1 MSHEVLQVRP
11 DLTACET
18 EPIRFPGTVQPT
30 GALLVVDLHSTKME
44 AASATCEKVLGEPPE
59 RLVGRA
65 LAQVFDPEMALR
77 LLADETI
84 ATGALVDVSRQGA
97 NLVARASRN
106 PQGLVLID
114 IEPGGTTAPDLQQGC
129 RRLARVLRS
138 LDDEVELAQTAAA
151 GIRALTGHD
160 RVMVYRFDA
169 DWNGEVLG
177 EACANGLEPYLGLHY
192 PASDIPRQARELFA
206 RARVRVIAD
215 VEGVPASLVASTDA
229 ISIDLGLSSLRSV
242 SPVHIEYCRNMGVR
256 ATLVGS
262 LVVDGTLWGLVSCHH
277 CSGPLPTPPAE
288 RDALGDLCEDM
299 ASQISLARL
308 RRQKQRHQHLSMLRT
323 QLMAT
328 IRRVDLRTLLCQP
341 AARDVLD
348 VMDADGFALVIA
360 NVVHRIGKTPSEPRI
375 RSLLQHPSVR
385 QSGPVRFASDALA
398 ADLGVDEGWDSV
410 AGAVVVAADTV
421 PATLMIWFRAERSD
435 SVRWAGDPA
444 QPHETHDDGRISPR
458 QSFAAFLKL
467 VRGRSRP
474 WSPEELASATDLAA
488 LVEIDAL
495 REREAF
501 TQTILDSSPEHLC
514 VLDNRGTIVRVNG
527 AWTRFA
533 EANGA
538 EPATQVG
545 VGLDYRHICRAAEG
559 DADAQQAREAW
570 AGIASVLQGRRSQF
584 SMDYPCDSP
593 CERRWFQMLAYPLRP
608 PAEGVVVLHQ
618 NITARKQAELAL
630 ELSEQRARGVLQ
642 DQTELICRFRMD
654 GTILYI
660 NDACCRFFGKTADA
674 LIGQRWQPAAWPE
687 DLPAVEAALAK
698 LSPTQPVITIEN
710 RVTAGDGSLR
720 WCQFVNRG
728 IFDAEGRLVEMQA
741 VARDITDRKSV
752 EAELALHREQL
763 EELVAQRTQ
772 SLADAKASAEAALAD
787 LQQAHDRISL
797 GMSTRRAAMQ
807 SMSEAA
813 LVTDANGAMVEI
825 NDAFARFY
833 RFPDKA
839 TCPTTIEAYQALL
852 DVYLP
857 SGAPA
862 TLAQWAVPSALRG
875 ESATGAEFTLRR
887 RDTGESW
894 IGSYSYA
901 PIRVEGGEIL
911 GAVVTARDVTLER
924 RAAIDLQQAKEAAE
938 AANRAKTAF
947 LATMSHELRTPMN
960 AIMGMTDLAL
970 RRASDPRQID
980 RLGKA
985 KQASRHLLA
994 IINDLLDIAR
1004 IESERLVLAQV
1015 DFQLD
1020 GLLENLAAQL
1030 RVLRGDR
1037 PLDISVQVDRNVREL
1052 ALRGDPTRLLQ
1063 VLLNLAG
1070 NAVKFTPR
1078 GSVRVLGAMIE
1089 QTLARVRLRFEVQ
1102 DTGIGIDPADR
1113 DKVFKP
1119 FWQADDSNTRAHGGT
1134 GLGLAVSRQIVGLM
1148 GGEIGMRG
1156 MPEGGS
1162 SFWFTVPLDKAQESV
1177 ASPALPDLAALQ
1189 AELRAR
1195 HVGAEVLVAEDDP
1208 LNREIAV
1215 ALLEECG
1222 LQVQTANDGREAVAL
1237 AAVCPFDLMLMDVQ
1251 MPGMNGLE
1259 ATRLIRQQAGSKRV
1273 PIVALTANVFP
1284 EDEARCRAAG
1294 MDAFIGRPCEP
1305 EVLLATVLRCL
1316 GQDLS

>member
-1 MSHEVLQVRP
+1 MSQVVLQERP

-18 EPIRFPGTVQPT
+18 EPICFPGTVQPR
-30 GALLVVDLHSTKME
+30 GALLVVDPQSTLLQ
-44 AASATCEKVLGEPPE
+44 AASATCQEVLAESAE
-59 RLVGRA
+59 RLVGRT
-65 LAQVFDPEMALR
+65 LAQVFDPATASR
-77 LLADETI
+77 LLADETNG
-84 ATGALVDVSRQGA
+84 TSALVDVSRPGA

-114 IEPGGTTAPDLQQGC
+114 VEAGETAAPDLQQRC
-129 RRLARVLRS
+129 RRLARALRG
-138 LDDEVELAQTAAA
+138 LEDEVELAQAAA
-151 GIRALTGHD
+151 EGLRALTGHD
-160 RVMVYRFDA
+160 RVMVYRFDST
-169 DWNGEVLG
+169 WNGEVLG
-177 EACANGLEPYLGLHY
+177 ESCADGLAPYLGLHY

-215 VEGVPASLVASTDA
+215 VDDEPASLIARTNA
-229 ISIDLGLSSLRSV
+229 TAIDLGLSSLRSV
-242 SPVHIEYCRNMGVR
+242 SPVHVEYCRNMGVR

-262 LVVDGTLWGLVSCHH
+262 LVVDGALWGLVSCHH
-277 CSGPLPTPPAE
+277 CSGPMPTPPAD
-288 RDALGDLCEDM
+288 RDALGDLCEDL
-299 ASQISLARL
+299 AAQIGLARL
-308 RRQKQRHQHLSMLRT
+308 RRQKRRHQHLSTLRS

-328 IRRVDLRTLLCQP
+328 IRQVDLRTLLCQP

-348 VMDADGFALVIA
+348 VVDADGFALVIGNA
-360 NVVHRIGKTPSEPRI
+360 VHRIGHTPSVPRI
-375 RSLLQHPSVR
+375 RALLEHPR
-385 QSGPVRFASDALA
+385 IRRSGPVRFACDALA
-398 ADLGVDEGWDSV
+398 ADLGIDEGWDGV

-421 PATLMIWFRAERSD
+421 PETLMIWFRAERSE

-444 QPHETHDDGRISPR
+444 HPHETHADGRISPR

-467 VRGRSRP
+467 VRGRSLP
-474 WSPEELASATDLAA
+474 WSPEELASATDLAS
-488 LVEIDAL
+488 LIEIDAL

-501 TQTILDSSPEHLC
+501 AQTILDSSPDPLC
-514 VLDNRGTIVRVNG
+514 VLDTQGTIVRVNE

-533 EANGA
+533 TANGTDTS
-538 EPATQVG
+538 TQA
-545 VGLDYRHICRAAEG
+545 GLGMDYREVCRAAEG
-559 DADAQQAREAW
+559 HADAEQTREAW
-570 AGIASVLQGRRSQF
+570 AGIAAVLQGRRSQF

-593 CERRWFQMLAYPLRP
+593 SERRWFQMLAYPLRP

-618 NITARKQAELAL
+618 DITARKQSELAL

-654 GTILYI
+654 GTMLYL
-660 NDACCRFFGKTADA
+660 NDAFCRFFGKTADA
-674 LIGQRWQPAAWPE
+674 LIGQRWQPVAWPD
-687 DLPAVEAALAK
+687 DLPAVEAALGT
-698 LSPTQPVITIEN
+698 LSPAQPVVTIEN

-741 VARDITDRKSV
+741 VARDITDRKAV
-752 EAELALHREQL
+752 EAELALHREHL
-763 EELVAQRTQ
+763 EQLVAERTQ
-772 SLADAKASAEAALAD
+772 SLADAKAAAETALAD
-787 LQQAHDRISL
+787 LQRAHDTISVGL
-797 GMSTRRAAMQ
+797 STRRAAMQ
-807 SMSEAA
+807 SMSDAA
-813 LVTDANGAMVEI
+813 LVTDADGVMVDI

-833 RFPDKA
+833 RFPDRA
-839 TCPTTIEAYQALL
+839 SCPTTIEAYQALL
-852 DVYLP
+852 EVYLP

-862 TLAQWAVPSALRG
+862 TYAQWAVPSALRG

-887 RDTGESW
+887 RDTGETW
-894 IGSYSYA
+894 IGSHSYA
-901 PIRVEGGEIL
+901 PIRVEGGQIL

-924 RAAIDLQQAKEAAE
+924 QAASELQQAKEAAE
-938 AANRAKTAF
+938 TANRAKTAF

-970 RRASDPRQID
+970 RRASDPRQIEH
-980 RLGKA
+980 LGKA

-1015 DFQLD
+1015 DFQLE

-1030 RVLRGDR
+1030 RVLRGDK
-1037 PLDISVQVDRNVREL
+1037 PLDIAVQVDRTLREL
-1052 ALRGDPTRLLQ
+1052 PLRGDPTRLMQ

-1070 NAVKFTPR
+1070 NAVKFTPQ
-1078 GSVRVLGAMIE
+1078 GSVRIFGALIE
-1089 QTLARVRLRFEVQ
+1089 QTSERVRLRFEVQ

-1113 DKVFKP
+1113 ENVFKP
-1119 FWQADDSNTRAHGGT
+1119 FWQADNSSERAYGGT

-1148 GGEIGMRG
+1148 GGTIGMRN

-1162 SFWFTVPLDKAQESV
+1162 SFWFNVSLNRAQASA
-1177 ASPALPDLAALQ
+1177 ASPAMPELAALQ

-1195 HVGAEVLVAEDDP
+1195 HAGAEVLVAEDNP

-1215 ALLEECG
+1215 ALLQECG
-1222 LQVQTANDGREAVAL
+1222 LQVQTATDGREAVAL

-1259 ATRLIRQQAGSKRV
+1259 ATRRIRRQEGGKQV

-1284 EDEARCRAAG
+1284 EDEAQCRAAG
-1294 MDAFIGRPCEP
+1294 MDAFIGRHCEP
-1305 EVLLATVLRCL
+1305 EALLATVLRCL
-1316 GQDLS
+1316 DGDPA